1 MGYAGGLRGEWE
13 MFRMKMLAVTG
24 TWQIKRL
31 SHSLTVVLNPG
42 QDCPPPGGKKC
53 GDRTAMTVAGVKIL
67 VINGQGVG
75 MPHLV
80 MALSTRCMRP
90 FEWQQSP
97 QGDTPG

>member
-1 MGYAGGLRGEWE
+1 MISPTGARLNGFGILVRSKAHCSVGYAGGLRGEWE

-53 GDRTAMTVAGVKIL
+53 GDI
-67 VINGQGVG
+67 
-75 MPHLV
+75 
-80 MALSTRCMRP
+80 
-90 FEWQQSP
+90 
-97 QGDTPG
+97 

>member
-53 GDRTAMTVAGVKIL
+53 GDRMAMTVAGVKIL

-80 MALSTRCMRP
+80 MAGLS
-90 FEWQQSP
+90 
-97 QGDTPG
+97 